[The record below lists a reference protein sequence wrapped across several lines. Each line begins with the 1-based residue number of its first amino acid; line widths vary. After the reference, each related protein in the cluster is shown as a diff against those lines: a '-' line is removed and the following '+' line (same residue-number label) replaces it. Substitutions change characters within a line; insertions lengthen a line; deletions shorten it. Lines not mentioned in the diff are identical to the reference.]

1 MSIKSSF
8 VSDVSET
15 YVKMEKDARKTS
27 PFLTKFEKTRALCIR
42 AQQLANGA
50 RSTLSKLPGHIRS
63 VEEIAYEEFRQNK
76 LPIII
81 RRLFPSGAHE
91 DWPISELTYI

>member
-1 MSIKSSF
+1 MSIKSSI

-15 YVKMEKDARKTS
+15 YVQMKKQSRKTT

-50 RSTLSKLPGHIRS
+50 HSTLSKLPSNIRS
-63 VEEIAYEEFRQNK
+63 VEDIAHEEFRQNK

>member
-1 MSIKSSF
+1 MSS
-8 VSDVSET
+8 VHDVVET
-15 YVKMEKDARKTS
+15 YANMQKAARKTS

-50 RSTLSKLPGHIRS
+50 LTTLENIPGSIRS
-63 VEEIAYEEFRQNK
+63 VEDIAKEEFRQNK

-81 RRLFPSGAHE
+81 RRLSPSGKHE
-91 DWPISELTYI
+91 DWPIAELTYIH

>member
-1 MSIKSSF
+1 MSY
-8 VSDVSET
+8 VHDVVET
-15 YVKMEKDARKTS
+15 YANMQKAARKTS

-50 RSTLSKLPGHIRS
+50 LTTLENIPGSIRS
-63 VEEIAYEEFRQNK
+63 VEDIAKEEFRQNK

-81 RRLFPSGAHE
+81 RRLSPSGKHE
-91 DWPISELTYI
+91 DWPIAELTYIH